1 MDVRRLGAYIACAA
15 WFGVRAAQAD
25 TTSFERFTPTPA
37 GDWSLGVESVRVE
50 TDRTAASV
58 VGDYARDPLVMRS
71 GGERVGAILSDQLGV
86 HLGASAPLHG
96 RVLFFLNAPFV
107 LYQRGDDPYDA
118 RTGIGYE
125 SQDDS
130 EFGNVS
136 FGARV
141 TLLTPRAG
149 SLGIAISGRYFFPSG
164 DTDSQVNASPPLTF
178 SAIWGSFT
186 ERWAWAIQTGMRM
199 PVDIY
204 DDEPGVLAEFFDLR
218 FGAALAY
225 YLDGAQSFALGA
237 ELRVVQG
244 VPRFGSEDP
253 RAESLA
259 EARFR
264 PSRGD
269 WVLSWAAGPG
279 LTGPAGV
286 PLFRSVLALSYA
298 PQAKGARR

>member
-1 MDVRRLGAYIACAA
+1 VRRFGVYIACAA
-15 WFGVRAAQAD
+15 WVGVRAAQAD
-25 TTSFERFTPTPA
+25 SSASFERFTPTPA

-50 TDRTAASV
+50 TDGTAASV
-58 VGDYARDPLVMRS
+58 VADYARDPLVMRS
-71 GGERVGAILSDQLGV
+71 GGERVGAIMSDQLGV

-186 ERWAWAIQTGMRM
+186 ERWSWAIQTGMRM

-244 VPRFGSEDP
+244 IPRFRAGVSEQLRVVGRDSRRNARRRP
-253 RAESLA
+253 GGRRTARRAE
-259 EARFR
+259 
-264 PSRGD
+264 RG
-269 WVLSWAAGPG
+269 
-279 LTGPAGV
+279 
-286 PLFRSVLALSYA
+286 RCRALSCGVR
-298 PQAKGARR
+298 GA